1 MQTVRTENIQIPV
14 ADGTTMA
21 GYLCRPGEAA
31 PRAAILLLQEI
42 FGVNPHIRSVAERF
56 ARQGYVVLAP
66 DLFHRIQ
73 PGYEAGYDD
82 IGASIKLA
90 MQYGAEDAEA
100 DLRAAVT
107 ALARVDGVRADRI
120 AAVGFCMG
128 GRLSFVANGV
138 APLRCAVSF
147 YGSIAP
153 DKLSYAA
160 TQSGPVMLLWAGQDA
175 HISHEA
181 GRQAVDTLR
190 GLGKP
195 YVNVEF
201 SAQNH
206 GFFCD
211 ARGDYDAGAAA
222 QAWALVN
229 AFLQTHLGS

>member
-1 MQTVRTENIQIPV
+1 MLTLRTERIEMSV
-14 ADGTTMA
+14 ADGTTMG
-21 GYLCRPGEAA
+21 GYLCRPQGDA

-56 ARQGYVVLAP
+56 AREGYVVLAP

-82 IGASIKLA
+82 IGASIQLA
-90 MQYGAEDAEA
+90 MRYSAADGEA
-100 DLRAAVT
+100 DLRAAVST
-107 ALARVDGVRADRI
+107 LSRLSGVRADRI
-120 AAVGFCMG
+120 AALGFCMG

-147 YGSIAP
+147 YGNIAP
-153 DKLSYAA
+153 DKLSYAR
-160 TQSGPVMLLWAGQDA
+160 TQSGPMMMIWAGKDA
-175 HISHEA
+175 HISHES
-181 GRQAVDTLR
+181 GRLAVDTLK

-201 SAQNH
+201 SEQNH

-211 ARGDYDAGAAA
+211 ARSDYDAGAAA
-222 QAWALVN
+222 QAFALVT
-229 AFLQTHLGS
+229 AFLSTHLR

>member
-1 MQTVRTENIQIPV
+1 MHTLRTERIEIPV
-14 ADGTTMA
+14 SDGTTMS
-21 GYLCRPGEAA
+21 GFVFRPEGTE

-42 FGVNPHIRSVAERF
+42 FGVNAHIRSVAERF
-56 ARQGYVVLAP
+56 AREGYVVLAP

-90 MQYGAEDAEA
+90 MQYGGADGEA
-100 DLRAAVT
+100 DLVASVAA
-107 ALARVDGVRADRI
+107 LSRMEGVRADRI
-120 AAVGFCMG
+120 ASIGFCMG

-160 TQSGPVMLLWAGQDA
+160 TQSGPILLLWAGKDA

-181 GRQAVDTLR
+181 GRQAVESLR
-190 GLGKP
+190 IAGKP
-195 YVNVEF
+195 YINIEF
-201 SAQNH
+201 SGQNH

-211 ARGDYDAGAAA
+211 ARSDYDAGAAS
-222 QAWALVN
+222 QAWALVQ
-229 AFLQTHLGS
+229 AFLKTHLG